1 MQDRKSCD
9 RNKDLKF
16 LPDSQIH
23 ILFT

>member
-1 MQDRKSCD
+1 MQDRKSCG
-9 RNKDLKF
+9 RNTDLKF